1 MRGFR
6 CLGQQKGPPSQQP
19 CLARPTTPGPNP
31 VTRELSAAELDI
43 NFHLLASRPDPLPE
57 FLCSEQKI
65 IFRKIRSCKENFFL
79 LAEFKTF
86 F

>member
-6 CLGQQKGPPSQQP
+6 CRGQQKGPPRQQP
-19 CLARPTTPGPNP
+19 CLARPTTPGPKP

-43 NFHLLASRPDPLPE
+43 NFHLLASRPDSLPE

-65 IFRKIRSCKENFFL
+65 IFRKMRFCKGNFSFQ
-79 LAEFKTF
+79 AKFKTF